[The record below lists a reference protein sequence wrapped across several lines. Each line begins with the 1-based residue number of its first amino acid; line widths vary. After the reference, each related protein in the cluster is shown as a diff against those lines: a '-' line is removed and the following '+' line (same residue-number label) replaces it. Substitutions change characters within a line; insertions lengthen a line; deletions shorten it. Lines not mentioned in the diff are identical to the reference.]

1 MTSPEPSPE
10 LAALLRASRPAASPE
25 LRARVRE
32 IATGQ
37 APRTV
42 PLWSRLRLPSR
53 RGVLVVVPAAAA
65 LAIASAGVLGLARS
79 DGSGEATRQIDTSYG
94 QLESRGAQKAVPQ
107 ETSPIFGAADASA
120 PSAATPSASTPGPLA
135 QAGDRAQR
143 VTATMTVEVE
153 DSDGVADSAQK
164 AIALTQRLGGYVAS
178 SSVVTGDD
186 ANAVITVRIP
196 AARVQEA
203 ISGLSALGT
212 IVSQQIVT
220 QDLQGDLN
228 QLERRERSVRAQIA
242 VVMARLESESLTA
255 AQRAA
260 LEARL
265 GSLRSELRTLRRAI
279 AGTSA
284 EARMATIQLAVTTP
298 EGSAVAPVP
307 SRLGRA
313 LDEALNVLVWEAVVA
328 LAILIVALPFALVA
342 LALWLGN
349 RLYRRREDDRLL
361 TAN

>member
-1 MTSPEPSPE
+1 
-10 LAALLRASRPAASPE
+10 
-25 LRARVRE
+25 
-32 IATGQ
+32 
-37 APRTV
+37 
-42 PLWSRLRLPSR
+42 
-53 RGVLVVVPAAAA
+53 VPAAAA

-79 DGSGEATRQIDTSYG
+79 DGSGEATRQIDQSYG
-94 QLESRGAQKAVPQ
+94 QLEAQSAGKAVPQ
-107 ETSPIFGAADASA
+107 ATSPLMGAAD
-120 PSAATPSASTPGPLA
+120 AATPSAALPGSLA
-135 QAGDRAQR
+135 PTGDRAQR

-186 ANAVITVRIP
+186 ANAIITVRVP

-203 ISGLSALGT
+203 VSALSALGT
-212 IVSQQIVT
+212 IVSQQVLT

-228 QLERRERSVRAQIA
+228 RLERRQRSVRAQIA
-242 VVMARLESESLTA
+242 VVLARLESESLTTTE
-255 AQRAA
+255 RAA
-260 LEARL
+260 LQARL
-265 GSLRSELRTLRRAI
+265 GNLRSELRALRSAI
-279 AGTSA
+279 AGTSS
-284 EARMATIQLAVTTP
+284 EARMATIQFAAVTP

-307 SRLGRA
+307 SRLDRA

-342 LALWLGN
+342 LAVWLGN